1 MEHNVFSLSTGI
13 TALFFNDCFLNTSQ
27 NPSNAAERNA
37 KSNHII
43 SFTLFKTEGKVT
55 TKNKQRSVD
64 FDING
69 TEIKEKGDRE
79 IHLHHPFF
87 YL

>member
-1 MEHNVFSLSTGI
+1 MQPREMPEV
-13 TALFFNDCFLNTSQ
+13 
-27 NPSNAAERNA
+27 
-37 KSNHII
+37 NHII

-69 TEIKEKGDRE
+69 TEIKKRGIEKYISTTPSFIYEYSLRLSPDAYTR
-79 IHLHHPFF
+79 LNSQ
-87 YL
+87 

>member
-1 MEHNVFSLSTGI
+1 
-13 TALFFNDCFLNTSQ
+13 A
-27 NPSNAAERNA
+27 R
-37 KSNHII
+37 SNHII

-69 TEIKEKGDRE
+69 MEIKEKGIEKYISPPLFLFMNEYSPR
-79 IHLHHPFF
+79 LSPNA
-87 YL
+87 YPRLNSQ